1 MTRGYHAAS
10 FTHEAGNR
18 VEHAAM
24 ATYWTR
30 TLIPTLRQDPA
41 EAEVPSHRL
50 MLRAG
55 LIRQLS
61 AGLYTYLPLG
71 WRALHKAIQIVR
83 AEMDAA
89 GAAEM
94 FMPAIE
100 PIELLTETKREI
112 EYGPDLFRF
121 EDRRGHVNAL
131 APTHEEVITEAMRA
145 YVESYRQLPLN
156 LYQIQTK
163 FRDEPRPRF
172 GVLRCR
178 EFIMKD
184 AYSFH
189 LTVDGPGGLDET
201 YRHMYDAYCRIFDRC
216 GLHYEIVEAE
226 SGPIGGSASHEFMV
240 ICDTGEDTILKSD
253 KGNYSA
259 NVHKCG
265 IGERKW
271 TLDGSPTGELETM
284 HTPDCAS
291 IEAVGKFMRVK
302 PKHILKIVLYQNKD
316 ITDITRDFATELSDL
331 ARVSGRAAPR
341 EHLEAKDKR
350 GESTSQSIPHLESI
364 VAVVRGDHAVN
375 EGKLSAAAG
384 CNVELMNPDAAQR
397 IGLAV
402 GFVSPSVMADKLDLR
417 VRGLLVVDPDA
428 AQDQFWASGANE
440 IDHHV
445 KHFNWKR
452 DVLDLIDSSRIK
464 VADIRNAADGDPSP
478 IGDSGVLRVHK
489 GIEVGHVFKLG
500 TKYSDAMGFTV
511 LDENQKQRPVIMG
524 CYGIGL
530 GRILAAA
537 IETSHDEDGIIWP
550 AAIAPYRVHIV
561 PIKFDGELCKT
572 CSDLAGELE
581 AAGLDVLIDD
591 RPERP
596 GVKFK
601 DADLIGC
608 PIRLTVSDK
617 TLAKDSVELKLRREG
632 ESKGE
637 LVKRDEIVA
646 RCAEVISGKRV

>member
-1 MTRGYHAAS
+1 
-10 FTHEAGNR
+10 
-18 VEHAAM
+18 M
-24 ATYWTR
+24 ATYWTG

-100 PIELLTETKREI
+100 PIELLAQTKREI
-112 EYGPDLFRF
+112 DYGPDLFRF

-131 APTHEEVITEAMRA
+131 APTHEEVITEALRA

-189 LTVDGPGGLDET
+189 LSVDGPGGLDET
-201 YRHMYDAYCRIFDRC
+201 YRRMYDAYCRIFDRC
-216 GLHYEIVEAE
+216 GLSYEIVEAE

-259 NVHKCG
+259 NVHKCP

-271 TLDGSPTGELETM
+271 TFGGAPTGDLEKVY
-284 HTPDCAS
+284 TPGCGS
-291 IEAVGKFMRVK
+291 IEAVGKLMKVK
-302 PKHILKIVLYQNKD
+302 PKHLLKTLIYFSGKD
-316 ITDITRDFATELSDL
+316 VVI
-331 ARVSGRAAPR
+331 
-341 EHLEAKDKR
+341 
-350 GESTSQSIPHLESI
+350 
-364 VAVVRGDHAVN
+364 AVVRGDHNVN
-375 EGKLSAAAG
+375 EGKLKAAWG
-384 CNVELMNPDAAQR
+384 GSVTLDEELCAQLFP
-397 IGLAV
+397 I
-402 GFVSPSVMADKLDLR
+402 GFVGPQLGAERDALN
-417 VRGLLVVDPDA
+417 LVVDYDA

-478 IGDSGVLRVHK
+478 IGDGGVLRMHK

-511 LDENQKQRPVIMG
+511 LDENQQQRPVIMG

-550 AAIAPYRVHIV
+550 GAIAPYRVHIV

-572 CSDLAGELE
+572 CSDLGGELE

-608 PIRLTVSDK
+608 PVRLTVSDK

-637 LVKRDEIVA
+637 LVRRDEVVA
-646 RCAEVISGKRV
+646 RCTDIISGMSV

>member
-1 MTRGYHAAS
+1 
-10 FTHEAGNR
+10 
-18 VEHAAM
+18 M

-83 AEMDAA
+83 EEMDAA

-100 PIELLTETKREI
+100 PIELLAQTKREI

-201 YRHMYDAYCRIFDRC
+201 YRCMYDAYCRIFDRC
-216 GLHYEIVEAE
+216 GLSYEIVEAE

-259 NVHKCG
+259 NVHKCAIDKRPVAAFLSKG
-265 IGERKW
+265 PAVRDTPIPDKE
-271 TLDGSPTGELETM
+271 PTGDLEEVY
-284 HTPDCAS
+284 TPNCMT
-291 IEAVGKFMRVK
+291 IEALCESWPKFGGGKLK
-302 PKHILKIVLYQNKD
+302 PTNVLKTLVYKGP
-316 ITDITRDFATELSDL
+316 
-331 ARVSGRAAPR
+331 AR
-341 EHLEAKDKR
+341 
-350 GESTSQSIPHLESI
+350 SIGASEETYDWVI
-364 VAVVRGDHAVN
+364 AVVRGDHQVN
-375 EGKLSAAAG
+375 EAKLRQLCGDQLTFADDRGTEAADFSFGYLGPHIA
-384 CNVELMNPDAAQR
+384 NRMSKFW
-397 IGLAV
+397 I
-402 GFVSPSVMADKLDLR
+402 
-417 VRGLLVVDPDA
+417 VVDPDA
-428 AQDQFWASGANE
+428 LQDQFWVTGANRQE
-440 IDHHV
+440 YHV
-445 KHFNWKR
+445 RHFHWKR
-452 DVLDLIDSSRIK
+452 DLFENLEQVDWFRKHPASGFTPQ
-464 VADIRNAADGDPSP
+464 DIRNAADGDPSP
-478 IGDSGVLRVHK
+478 IGDGGVLRAHK

-524 CYGIGL
+524 CYGIG
-530 GRILAAA
+530 
-537 IETSHDEDGIIWP
+537 
-550 AAIAPYRVHIV
+550 
-561 PIKFDGELCKT
+561 
-572 CSDLAGELE
+572 
-581 AAGLDVLIDD
+581 
-591 RPERP
+591 
-596 GVKFK
+596 
-601 DADLIGC
+601 
-608 PIRLTVSDK
+608 
-617 TLAKDSVELKLRREG
+617 
-632 ESKGE
+632 
-637 LVKRDEIVA
+637 
-646 RCAEVISGKRV
+646 

>member
-1 MTRGYHAAS
+1 
-10 FTHEAGNR
+10 
-18 VEHAAM
+18 M

-100 PIELLTETKREI
+100 PIELLAETKREI

-201 YRHMYDAYCRIFDRC
+201 YRRMYDAYCRIFDRC
-216 GLHYEIVEAE
+216 GLRYEIVEAE

-253 KGNYSA
+253 KGNFAS
-259 NVHKCG
+259 NVAKCA
-265 IGERKW
+265 IGEREW
-271 TLDGSPTGELETM
+271 SLEGAPTGDLEKVY
-284 HTPDCAS
+284 TPDCGS
-291 IEAVGKFMRVK
+291 IEAVGKFMKVK
-302 PKHILKIVLYQNKD
+302 PKHLLKTLIY
-316 ITDITRDFATELSDL
+316 F
-331 ARVSGRAAPR
+331 SG
-341 EHLEAKDKR
+341 EDVV
-350 GESTSQSIPHLESI
+350 I
-364 VAVVRGDHAVN
+364 AVVRGDHNVN
-375 EGKLSAAAG
+375 EGKLKAVWGGS
-384 CNVELMNPDAAQR
+384 VTLDEELCAQLFP
-397 IGLAV
+397 I
-402 GFVSPSVMADKLDLR
+402 GFVGPHLVAERDTLN
-417 VRGLLVVDPDA
+417 LVVDYDA

-452 DVLDLIDSSRIK
+452 DVLDLIDSSRVK
-464 VADIRNAADGDPSP
+464 VADIRNAQDGDPSP
-478 IGDSGVLRVHK
+478 IGDGGVLRAHK

-511 LDENQKQRPVIMG
+511 LDENQKQRLVIMG

-550 AAIAPYRVHIV
+550 AAIAPYCVHIV
-561 PIKFDGELCKT
+561 PIKFDGELCKI

-608 PIRLTVSDK
+608 PVRLTVSEK
-617 TLAKDSVELKLRREG
+617 TLAKDSVELKLRRER

-637 LVKRDEIVA
+637 LVRRDQIVA
-646 RCAEVISGKRV
+646 RCADIISGERV

>member
-1 MTRGYHAAS
+1 
-10 FTHEAGNR
+10 
-18 VEHAAM
+18 M

-100 PIELLTETKREI
+100 PIELLAETKREI

-201 YRHMYDAYCRIFDRC
+201 YRRMYDAYCRIFDRC

-259 NVHKCG
+259 NVDKCA

-478 IGDSGVLRVHK
+478 IGDGGVLRVHK

-550 AAIAPYRVHIV
+550 AAIAPYCVHIV

-617 TLAKDSVELKLRREG
+617 TLAKDSVELKLRRER

-637 LVKRDEIVA
+637 LVRRDEIVA
-646 RCAEVISGKRV
+646 RCADIISGMSV